1 VDDKMSTP
9 QRYPDNK
16 LLNALQ
22 VKYILPFLLIIG
34 LMFSLFVWYNLSEQ
48 RRFLNEELEAKG
60 YVLSAYMSGLVKL
73 DLLLEDTAALN
84 IRIENLKK
92 IERDFE
98 SCAFYNVEKQIIA
111 SSGVVK
117 SLPDTLESIT
127 PVSFDSSEEMVSI
140 FTPLYDNTDTKMG
153 HFTLALSKERGQ
165 QLIWD
170 SLFKLL
176 VITFLLL
183 IVVAVMMAFMARQI
197 NYLTLDFIR
206 VRERSA
212 EELKKSYE
220 ELEEQNKFI
229 SEQNKLK
236 ETLLK
241 EIHHRVKNNMQ
252 IIISLL
258 RLQSR
263 GFADNQLVKE
273 FEEAQNR
280 IISMALIHEKMYL
293 SHDLAK
299 VDLPDY
305 IGALVGDLIRS
316 YSENNGEI
324 KADVNVEVKSLRLKT
339 LVPVGLIINE
349 VVSNAIKHA
358 FNGSKERVIKL
369 WLTAE
374 GERLTMTIGDN
385 GVGMSGKEGSN
396 KGLGLELIDTF
407 VSQID
412 GEVEILDSPGTLY
425 KIDFEDSDLEE
436 HLPQSL
442 RS

>member
-117 SLPDTLESIT
+117 SLPDKLESIT